1 MPNQKLPDDPA
12 PVNSD
17 PGADAPGP
25 STGASREDSLTSVLS
40 IGSLALLILV
50 VFAFK
55 DFVLDA
61 NNIPSGSMIPTL
73 KIGDYLFVNKM
84 RYSLRVPF
92 AGTEVWHIDDP
103 VRGDIITFIPPYEKD
118 KHYVKR
124 VMGVPGDRLR
134 VRPVRVCELAADL
147 ARNSTTA
154 PEAAASIALENERKN
169 STQDAKAGPETDP
182 LKDLCAGRPARWE
195 EPVVAVVEYRPGDR
209 GPWLNYGP
217 RPLSLS
223 EARQILTDSDNVGV
237 LQPDQWPEDGY
248 ERTLPIV
255 LKETVG
261 GHDHLIVEK
270 YLPGEGSRAEL
281 CPDIETAGCL
291 IPEDRYLVMGDNRD
305 DSKDSRMIGYIE
317 RGNILGKALV
327 IYFSINWY
335 DEICQEYWDRF
346 RNGSGDADTAVGFR
360 IEEFSPEHQYTACA
374 AGDTQTYRRSNE
386 SVPGFFGRY
395 IWHTVSS
402 RIPRMDVRWS
412 RPGTL
417 LE

>member
-1 MPNQKLPDDPA
+1 M
-12 PVNSD
+12 
-17 PGADAPGP
+17 
-25 STGASREDSLTSVLS
+25 LS

-118 KHYVKR
+118 KHFVKR
-124 VMGVPGDRLR
+124 VMGAPGDRLR
-134 VRPVRVCELAADL
+134 VRPVRVCDLAADL
-147 ARNSTTA
+147 ARNSQPA
-154 PEAAASIALENERKN
+154 PEAAASIAAEEQARI
-169 STQDAKAGPETDP
+169 AKEAATGKKQPDP
-182 LKDLCAGRPARWE
+182 LKDLCDDRPARWE

-217 RPLSLS
+217 RPLSRAES
-223 EARQILTDSDNVGV
+223 RSILTDSDNVGV
-237 LQPDQWPEDGY
+237 LQPEQWPADGY

-255 LKETVG
+255 LRETVG

-270 YLPGEGSRAEL
+270 YMPGEGSRAEL

-291 IPEDRYLVMGDNRD
+291 IPEDSYLVMGDNRD

-317 RGNILGKALV
+317 RENILGKALV

-335 DEICQEYWDRF
+335 DEICQHYRDRF
-346 RNGSGDADTAVGFR
+346 HSGGDVDSSIGFN
-360 IEEFSPEHQYTACA
+360 IDDFPPEDQYAGCA
-374 AGDTQTYRRSNE
+374 PGDTQSFRRSDE
-386 SVPGFFGRY
+386 SMAGYLGRY
-395 IWHTVSS
+395 IWHTVSH
-402 RIPRMDVRWS
+402 RIPRMDVRWD
-412 RPGTL
+412 RPATIL
-417 LE
+417 K

>member
-1 MPNQKLPDDPA
+1 MSNQNTPDDSSAENFRPEK
-12 PVNSD
+12 NYS
-17 PGADAPGP
+17 ADQ
-25 STGASREDSLTSVLS
+25 REDSLASMLS
-40 IGSLALLILV
+40 IGSLALLIFV

-92 AGTEVWHIDDP
+92 IGAEVWHIDDP
-103 VRGDIITFIPPYEKD
+103 ARGDIITFIPPYEKD
-118 KHYVKR
+118 KNYVKR
-124 VMGVPGDRLR
+124 VMGEPGDRIR

-147 ARNSTTA
+147 KRNSTPA
-154 PEAAASIALENERKN
+154 PEAAASLARDEAQANGPGN
-169 STQDAKAGPETDP
+169 AGI
-182 LKDLCAGRPARWE
+182 LKELCEGRPPRWE
-195 EPVVAVVEYRPGDR
+195 EPIVAVVEYRPEDR
-209 GPWLNYGP
+209 GPWLNYAP
-217 RPLSLS
+217 RPLSLAD
-223 EARQILTDSDNVGV
+223 ARQLLTDSDNVGV
-237 LQPDQWPEDGY
+237 LQPDQWPDDGY

-270 YLPGEGSRAEL
+270 NLPGEGSRAEL
-281 CPDIETAGCL
+281 CPDIETAGCV
-291 IPEDRYLVMGDNRD
+291 IPEHRYLVMGDNRD

-317 RGNILGKALV
+317 RGSILGKALV

-346 RNGSGDADTAVGFR
+346 RNGMGDEDTTSGFR
-360 IEEFSPEHQYTACA
+360 LKDFPPEEQYTGCA
-374 AGDTQTYRRSNE
+374 FGDTQTYRQGNE
-386 SVPGFFGRY
+386 SVAAFFGRY
-395 IWHTVSS
+395 IWHTISS

>member
-1 MPNQKLPDDPA
+1 MQNNDDSSEISSANKHTEA
-12 PVNSD
+12 PRSGGRD
-17 PGADAPGP
+17 
-25 STGASREDSLTSVLS
+25 DSLASVLS
-40 IGSLALLILV
+40 IGSLAILILV

-55 DFVLDA
+55 DFILDA

-84 RYSLRVPF
+84 RYSLRIPF
-92 AGTEVWHIDDP
+92 AGTEIWHIDDP
-103 VRGDIITFIPPYEKD
+103 QRGDIVTFIPPYEND

-124 VMGVPGDRLR
+124 VMGVPGDRIR
-134 VRPVRVCELAADL
+134 IRPVRVCDL
-147 ARNSTTA
+147 TGDLGRNSVPDA
-154 PEAAASIALENERKN
+154 WARESLAGAEPGAGMPEEYCDR
-169 STQDAKAGPETDP
+169 
-182 LKDLCAGRPARWE
+182 RPVQWE
-195 EPVVAVVEYRPGDR
+195 EPVIAVVEYRPQDR

-217 RPLSLS
+217 RPVPAAQ
-223 EARQILTDSDNVGV
+223 ARQVLTDSDNVGV
-237 LQPDQWPEDGY
+237 LQPDQWPEDDY

-270 YLPGEGSRAEL
+270 YLPGEGSRSEL
-281 CPDIETAGCL
+281 CPEIETDGCV
-291 IPEDRYLVMGDNRD
+291 IPTHRYLVMGDNRD

-317 RGNILGKALV
+317 RENILGKALV

-346 RNGSGDADTAVGFR
+346 RNGSGDADATIGFR
-360 IEEFSPEHQYTACA
+360 LEDFPPEEQYTSCS
-374 AGDTQTYRRSNE
+374 AGDTQTYRRSDE
-386 SVPGFFGRY
+386 SLGAYIGRY
-395 IWHTVSS
+395 LWHTAGY
-402 RIPRMDVRWS
+402 RIPRMSVRWV

>member
-1 MPNQKLPDDPA
+1 MPTHNDFPDDSAPA
-12 PVNSD
+12 ASAAGSTD
-17 PGADAPGP
+17 PSESG
-25 STGASREDSLTSVLS
+25 REDSLASMLS

-92 AGTEVWHIDDP
+92 AGNEVAHIDDP
-103 VRGDIITFIPPYEKD
+103 VRGDIITFIPPYEQD

-124 VMGVPGDRLR
+124 VMGVPGDRIR

-147 ARNSTTA
+147 KRNSTPA
-154 PEAAASIALENERKN
+154 PEAAASLAQEAEQRKAGQLDVTLPAADALE
-169 STQDAKAGPETDP
+169 
-182 LKDLCAGRPARWE
+182 DLCNGRPARWE
-195 EPVVAVVEYRPGDR
+195 EPIVAVVEYRPGDR

-217 RPLSLS
+217 RPLSMDA
-223 EARQILTDSDNVGV
+223 ARAILTDSDNVGV
-237 LQPDQWPEDGY
+237 LQPEQWPEDGY

-261 GHDHLIVEK
+261 GHDHLVVEK
-270 YLPGEGSRAEL
+270 YLPGEASRAEL
-281 CPDIETAGCL
+281 CPDIETAGCM

-317 RGNILGKALV
+317 RENILGKALV

-346 RNGSGDADTAVGFR
+346 RSGGDEEPSVGFR
-360 IEEFSPEHQYTACA
+360 IEDFPPEDQYTSCA
-374 AGDTQTYRRSNE
+374 LGDTQTYRRSDE
-386 SVPGFFGRY
+386 SVPAFFGRY
-395 IWHTVSS
+395 IWHTFSQ
-402 RIPRMDVRWS
+402 RIPRMDVRWD